1 VAAVSGPDPRARARR
16 RLAAFRVVVLVLI
29 GAFFLLPLSAL
40 VEFSTRG
47 VGIGAAR
54 TLDAWREIGSRPE
67 LITAIASSLEL
78 AAITSVAGLALMVP
92 TLVWVRLRLPRLA
105 RTVEFLCL
113 LPLTV
118 PPIALV
124 VGLAPIYLWV
134 TYLLG
139 DSILNLSWAYV
150 ILVLPFVYR
159 SLENGLAAIDLR
171 TMSEAARSL
180 GASWVAVMWRIVVP
194 NIRSGML
201 NAGLLSVA
209 LVLGEFTFAQ
219 LLNYPNLQVVL
230 LQIGLADTGVTVA
243 ASAASLFFVFL
254 LLLVLSF
261 AGGRRRGSGAPAP
274 APAIPGTTAVTAAVH
289 IDKE

>member
-1 VAAVSGPDPRARARR
+1 MSAPASPQGFAVKRRR
-16 RLAAFRVVVLVLI
+16 RLQAFRLVVLVVV

-47 VGIGAAR
+47 VGLAAPR
-54 TLDAWREIGSRPE
+54 TLNAWREIGRRPE
-67 LITAIASSLEL
+67 LIQAITDSLEL
-78 AAITSVAGLALMVP
+78 AVITSVAALVLMVP
-92 TLVWVRLRLPRLA
+92 TLVWVRLRLPRLS

-134 TYLLG
+134 TYLIG

-150 ILVLPFVYR
+150 ILVMPFVYR
-159 SLENGLAAIDLR
+159 TLDTGLAAIDLR
-171 TMSEAARSL
+171 TLSEAARSL
-180 GASWVAVMWRIVVP
+180 GASWATVMWRVVVP
-194 NIRSGML
+194 NITTAML

-230 LQIGLADTGVTVA
+230 NQLGLADPGVTVA
-243 ASAASLFFVFL
+243 ASAGSLFFVFL
-254 LLLVLSF
+254 LLLTLSF
-261 AGGRRRGSGAPAP
+261 VGGRRRGPRAAPTVP
-274 APAIPGTTAVTAAVH
+274 TTTTTAPH
-289 IDKE
+289 